1 MESQDNNYINDH
13 CITVIDFSK
22 ELDEEQKR
30 IFKKVFVHCIKKYDK
45 FHNGIV
51 TAENFCSSIRDVDV
65 ILRSQNNP
73 WKIHIEGSKKCS
85 VSCPALIPIMNL
97 VKITEDKYVNCKLLY
112 LDVERIESVVKIKSP
127 YDGSSKVIAHIK
139 KRNLEK
145 DLVNYSVNCPEIFL
159 QDLYP
164 PALLYS
170 NTHKHDKFNNI
181 IEEKNKKTTL
191 RALAPNKLNDFRK
204 LYSMWDRCMLSDSE
218 FLYHMSANL
227 GIVNIPEEFKY
238 LVATKGPSRTLSFKD
253 AICALFINDIDS
265 QRRYRKVYECTN
277 IFDIPIKKFIENKK
291 DININIGNKEIKEE
305 LCNNEVNKLISN
317 YNINKRELLDK
328 EYGTEMYLQINP
340 YPILNSTIED
350 NKLNN
355 NHIDNL
361 IKDKSINTQNII
373 RKYPEYSNIT
383 IIPEDIKLI
392 LRNCVDGQTSSNAV
406 RYALNLHGIP
416 ITTKLDL
423 LLRRNDDGGTVSFT
437 SFMKEIYKSIK
448 R

>member
-1 MESQDNNYINDH
+1 MKSQDNNCTNNHYVTI
-13 CITVIDFSK
+13 IDFSK

-51 TAENFCSSIRDVDV
+51 TAENFCNSIRDVDV
-65 ILRSQNNP
+65 ILRSQDNP
-73 WKIHIEGSKKCS
+73 WKVHIEGPKKCS

-97 VKITEDKYVNCKLLY
+97 VKITGDKYVNCKLLY
-112 LDVERIESVVKIKSP
+112 LDVERMESVVKIKSS

-145 DLVNYSVNCPEIFL
+145 DSVSYLVNCPEIFL

-164 PALLYS
+164 PALYP

-181 IEEKNKKTTL
+181 IEERNKKTTL
-191 RALAPNKLNDFRK
+191 RALAPNKLSDFRK

-218 FLYHMSANL
+218 FFYHMSANL

-253 AICALFINDIDS
+253 AICTLFINDIDS
-265 QRRYRKVYECTN
+265 QRRYRKVYECKN
-277 IFDIPIKKFIENKK
+277 ISDIPIETFIENNK
-291 DININIGNKEIKEE
+291 DININIEDKEIKE
-305 LCNNEVNKLISN
+305 LYNNEVNKLISN
-317 YNINKRELLDK
+317 YNINKRESLDK
-328 EYGTEMYLQINP
+328 GYGTEIYLQGNP
-340 YPILNSTIED
+340 IINSTIED
-350 NKLNN
+350 NNN
-355 NHIDNL
+355 YIDNL
-361 IKDKSINTQNII
+361 IKDKSINTQN
-373 RKYPEYSNIT
+373 RVNNYPENSNIT

-392 LRNCVDGQTSSNAV
+392 LRNCVDGQTSSNVV

-423 LLRRNDDGGTVSFT
+423 LLRRNDDGGTTSFT